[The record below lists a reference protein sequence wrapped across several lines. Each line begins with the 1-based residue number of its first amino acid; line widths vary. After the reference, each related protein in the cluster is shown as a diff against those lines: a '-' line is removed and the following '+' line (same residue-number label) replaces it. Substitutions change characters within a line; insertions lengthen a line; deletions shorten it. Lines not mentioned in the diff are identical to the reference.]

1 MTDTRYLRK
10 APQIHTAGKTDSL
23 TNNAVTTCYS
33 DMNEWSFRPVSVTLK
48 KVSSKWMKEHHV
60 KPDTLRM
67 TVRRK
72 DRLCPIRCGNRKDVL
87 RASFA
92 QELRVNH

>member
-1 MTDTRYLRK
+1 
-10 APQIHTAGKTDSL
+10 
-23 TNNAVTTCYS
+23 
-33 DMNEWSFRPVSVTLK
+33 MNGVRPVSVTLE

-60 KPDTLRM
+60 KPDTLRI

-72 DRLCPIRCGNRKDVL
+72 DRLCPIRYRYRKDVL